1 MNGKLN
7 IDTVLREWPSPN
19 SEDHAWEQRAEAIVK
34 AAVTRSSSATHEE
47 KAKAEALTAPPA
59 LPPEPGE
66 PGGRT
71 SLPGEIK
78 MSDEQSGSSSPKPA
92 SNPPRKKQ
100 SLKEIAERASQSGLS
115 RPPGAP
121 ASMPGASSR
130 PASATPL
137 PAAPMSGRDTP
148 LPSARPSAT
157 STPLPS
163 ARPSAATSTP
173 LPSARPSAALSSRP
187 IEAGRDDSGI
197 VDLNTMRAT
206 VTAQEKE
213 AAEKAK
219 PAAHGLMDDE
229 PEAASAAPKAVRPH
243 AAAAPAKKK
252 GSGGAIAGIAVAVLG
267 LAAAFA
273 VVMVSN
279 KNTDKQATVAV
290 PESPKAAPT
299 SEEPVAA
306 KPATTA
312 EATAAPEATGAPEAP
327 TDPQPMAMH
336 DPAKPLGGPMP
347 TAAEAPPTAPEEAPK
362 AATPTTPAP
371 ATTGGTP
378 GNLNEAITKVM
389 GGEKG
394 APNEEKA
401 EPASGPG
408 GKSKSSTVPEQP
420 PQGSVQA
427 AIGSVMGG
435 AKACVAGAD
444 DVSRA
449 QITFSSAGSVSN
461 VSVSGWAS
469 GKGAAGCIKAALKGA
484 NVGPFSKPTYTVGVT
499 IRP

>member
-7 IDTVLREWPSPN
+7 IDAVLREWPSPN
-19 SEDHAWEQRAEAIVK
+19 GEEHAWEQRAEAIVK
-34 AAVTRSSSATHEE
+34 AAMARSSSASNEE

-78 MSDEQSGSSSPKPA
+78 MSDEQSGSSSPKPS

-100 SLKEIAERASQSGLS
+100 SLKEIAEKASQSGLS
-115 RPPGAP
+115 RPPGVP
-121 ASMPGASSR
+121 SSPGASSR
-130 PASATPL
+130 PATSTPL
-137 PAAPMSGRDTP
+137 PSSPMSARDTP

-163 ARPSAATSTP
+163 ARPSASLST
-173 LPSARPSAALSSRP
+173 RP

-197 VDLNTMRAT
+197 VDLNTMRET
-206 VTAQEKE
+206 VTAQEKA

-219 PAAHGLMDDE
+219 PATHGLIDDDD
-229 PEAASAAPKAVRPH
+229 PQAASAAPKAVRPH
-243 AAAAPAKKK
+243 LVAATPAKKK

-273 VVMVSN
+273 VVMISN
-279 KNTDKQATVAV
+279 KKNETQVTMAV
-290 PESPKAAPT
+290 PEAPKATPAP
-299 SEEPVAA
+299 EEPVAA
-306 KPATTA
+306 KPATTT
-312 EATAAPEATGAPEAP
+312 EATAPAEAPVAPEAP
-327 TDPQPMAMH
+327 TDPQAMAMH
-336 DPAKPLGGPMP
+336 DPSKHPSGPMP
-347 TAAEAPPTAPEEAPK
+347 TAGEAPAPPPEEVAK
-362 AATPTTPAP
+362 AATPTTPGPAP
-371 ATTGGTP
+371 ATTGGSP
-378 GNLNEAITKVM
+378 GNLNEAINKVM
-389 GGEKG
+389 GDPKNPQ
-394 APNEEKA
+394 AEEKA

-449 QITFSSAGSVSN
+449 QITFSSSGSVSN

-469 GKGAAGCIKAALKGA
+469 GKGAAGCIKGALKGA

>member
-7 IDTVLREWPSPN
+7 IEAVLKEWPSP
-19 SEDHAWEQRAEAIVK
+19 SGEDHIWEQRAEAIVK
-34 AAVTRSSSATHEE
+34 AAMARSSSATSDD

-78 MSDEQSGSSSPKPA
+78 MSDEQSGGSSSQKPA

-100 SLKEIAERASQSGLS
+100 SLKEIAERASQSGMS
-115 RPPGAP
+115 RPSGAP
-121 ASMPGASSR
+121 SSMAGSSR
-130 PASATPL
+130 PSTSTPIPSAPLSNWDTAERSTSTPI
-137 PAAPMSGRDTP
+137 
-148 LPSARPSAT
+148 PSARPSGAL

-163 ARPSAATSTP
+163 ARPSMP
-173 LPSARPSAALSSRP
+173 LSSRP

-197 VDLNTMRAT
+197 VDLNTMRAS
-206 VTAQEKE
+206 VTAQEKA

-219 PAAHGLMDDE
+219 PATHGLIEDDE
-229 PEAASAAPKAVRPH
+229 HEAAPRAVARPALAAV
-243 AAAAPAKKK
+243 PAKKK

-273 VVMVSN
+273 VVMISN
-279 KNTDKQATVAV
+279 KNPGPQATVAV
-290 PESPKAAPT
+290 PETPKADPAGT
-299 SEEPVAA
+299 DEQPVAA
-306 KPATTA
+306 KPEAPA
-312 EATAAPEATGAPEAP
+312 EAPAAPESTAAPEAP
-327 TDPQPMAMH
+327 TTPQAVAQN
-336 DPAKPLGGPMP
+336 DPARPAGPMP
-347 TAAEAPPTAPEEAPK
+347 TAPEAPGAPPAETGK
-362 AATPTTPAP
+362 TATPAAPAP
-371 ATTGGTP
+371 GTTGTP
-378 GNLNEAITKVM
+378 GNLNEAITKRM
-389 GGEKG
+389 GGESG
-394 APNEEKA
+394 GTAEEKA

-408 GKSKSSTVPEQP
+408 GKSKGSSVPEQP

-435 AKACVAGAD
+435 AKGCVAGAD

-449 QITFSSAGSVSN
+449 QITFSSSGTVSN
-461 VSVSGWAS
+461 VSVSGWAAS
-469 GKGAAGCIKAALKGA
+469 KGAAGCIKAALKGA
-484 NVGPFSKPTYTVGVT
+484 NVGAFSKPTYTVGIT

>member
-7 IDTVLREWPSPN
+7 IDAVLREWPSP
-19 SEDHAWEQRAEAIVK
+19 SGEDHAWEQRAEAIVK
-34 AAVTRSSSATHEE
+34 AAMARSSSATSDDRT
-47 KAKAEALTAPPA
+47 KAEALTAPPA

-78 MSDEQSGSSSPKPA
+78 MSDEQSGGSSSQKPA

-100 SLKEIAERASQSGLS
+100 SLKEIAERASQSGMS
-115 RPPGAP
+115 RSSGAP
-121 ASMPGASSR
+121 SSMAGASSR
-130 PASATPL
+130 PATSTPIPSGPLSGWDSADR
-137 PAAPMSGRDTP
+137 S
-148 LPSARPSAT
+148 T

-163 ARPSAATSTP
+163 ARPSGALSTP
-173 LPSARPSAALSSRP
+173 LPSARPSMPLSSRP

-206 VTAQEKE
+206 VTAQEKA
-213 AAEKAK
+213 AAEKAR
-219 PAAHGLMDDE
+219 PATHGLIDDDE
-229 PEAASAAPKAVRPH
+229 HEAAPKAVARP
-243 AAAAPAKKK
+243 ALVAVPAKKK

-273 VVMVSN
+273 VVMISN
-279 KNTDKQATVAV
+279 KKPAPQATQVV
-290 PESPKAAPT
+290 PEAPTAAPAAT
-299 SEEPVAA
+299 DEAVAA
-306 KPATTA
+306 KPAATT
-312 EATAAPEATGAPEAP
+312 EAAAPPESTVAPEAP
-327 TDPQPMAMH
+327 TAPQAVAMNDPSKSA
-336 DPAKPLGGPMP
+336 GPMP
-347 TAAEAPPTAPEEAPK
+347 TAPEAPAAPPSEASKP
-362 AATPTTPAP
+362 ATPAP
-371 ATTGGTP
+371 GPATTGTP
-378 GNLNEAITKVM
+378 GNLNEAITKRM
-389 GGEKG
+389 GGETG
-394 APNEEKA
+394 GPAEEKA

-435 AKACVAGAD
+435 AKGCVAGAD

-449 QITFSSAGSVSN
+449 QITFSSSGTVSN
-461 VSVSGWAS
+461 VSVSGWAA

-484 NVGPFSKPTYTVGVT
+484 NVGAFSKPTYTVGIT